1 MKEARQRVLIT
12 ARTFGKTAP
21 EPMKRLVEAGL
32 EIVELRE
39 GQGDDEAR
47 FCAALADVDAVLV
60 GARPVSAEAIA
71 GAKRLKVIAKHGVGY
86 DNIAVAAATARG
98 IAVVFTPGANDSSV
112 ADLAFGLMLAV
123 ARQIPAADRSM
134 KAGQWGRFTGR
145 SLWGKRLAVI
155 GLGRIGQGV
164 CLRAEGF
171 NMEVAGYDVKWPA
184 AFAEAHAIAYRPWP
198 EILKEADFVSL
209 HLPLL
214 PATMG
219 LIGAKELALM
229 KPGSIL
235 VNTARGKIVDE
246 QALYAALAS
255 GHLAGAGIDVW
266 EHEPPTGNPLLTLP
280 NVVATPHAG
289 AHTYEAAEL
298 MGTRCADDILAVLAG
313 EQPETLVNPEVFA
326 RG

>member
-1 MKEARQRVLIT
+1 METKPRVLIT

-21 EPMKRLVEAGL
+21 EPLKRLVEAGL

-47 FCAALADVDAVLV
+47 FRETLAEVDALLV
-60 GARPVSAEAIA
+60 GARPVAAEAIA

-86 DNIAVAAATARG
+86 DNIDVAAATAQG

-112 ADLAFGLMLAV
+112 ADLAIGLMLAV
-123 ARQIPAADRSM
+123 ARQIPEADKSM

-164 CLRAEGF
+164 CLRGKGF
-171 NMEVAGYDVKWPA
+171 NMEVSGYDVKWPA
-184 AFAEAHAIAYRPWP
+184 EFAAAHGIAYRPWP
-198 EILKEADFVSL
+198 EVLQDADFVSL

-214 PATMG
+214 PQTTG

-246 QALYAALAS
+246 QALYEALAK
-255 GHLAGAGIDVW
+255 GHLAGAGVDVW

-289 AHTYEAAEL
+289 AHTYEAAEQ
-298 MGTRCADDILAVLAG
+298 MGAMCADGILAVLSG
-313 EQPETLVNPEVFA
+313 RRPKTLVNPEVFDRA
-326 RG
+326 